1 MKYRFFL
8 LALGIPVIA
17 SKSYFGKKKLFLKIK
32 SVKLYTKLN
41 FERRER
47 SFF

>member
-8 LALGIPVIA
+8 LALGIIA

-41 FERRER
+41 FESRER

>member
-8 LALGIPVIA
+8 LALGIIA
-17 SKSYFGKKKLFLKIK
+17 SKSYFGKKNLFLKIK

>member
-8 LALGIPVIA
+8 LALGIIA
-17 SKSYFGKKKLFLKIK
+17 LKSYFGKKKLFLKIK

>member
-8 LALGIPVIA
+8 LALGIIA
-17 SKSYFGKKKLFLKIK
+17 SKSYFGKKKLLLKIK

-47 SFF
+47 CFF

>member
-8 LALGIPVIA
+8 LALEIIA

>member
-8 LALGIPVIA
+8 LALGIIA
-17 SKSYFGKKKLFLKIK
+17 SKSYFRKNKLFLKIK

>member
-8 LALGIPVIA
+8 LVLGIIVL
-17 SKSYFGKKKLFLKIK
+17 KFYFGKKKLFLKIK
-32 SVKLYTKLN
+32 FVKLYIKLN

>member
-8 LALGIPVIA
+8 LALGIIA

-32 SVKLYTKLN
+32 SVKLY

>member
-8 LALGIPVIA
+8 LALGIIA

-32 SVKLYTKLN
+32 SVKLYTNKIK
-41 FERRER
+41 F
-47 SFF
+47 

>member
-8 LALGIPVIA
+8 LALGIIA
-17 SKSYFGKKKLFLKIK
+17 SKSYFEKKKLFLKIK
-32 SVKLYTKLN
+32 SVKLYAKLN